1 MEIGDNRMEI
11 GDMARGMRVAIG
23 IGLVFALS
31 LVMRCRQ
38 KDMFQKIR
46 DGDFSIVVQDTYR
59 GHAIFLR
66 DAGEFEDVVV
76 ELRTEI
82 EENMDV
88 LPVVTRKFFSVSQ
101 ELHFKFKLIMFDK
114 EKDYLILR
122 YFARIGEH
130 PLYAGYQIQF
140 VVDRDA
146 RRIIKIY
153 TAEVPLE

>member
-1 MEIGDNRMEI
+1 
-11 GDMARGMRVAIG
+11 MRVVLG
-23 IGLVFALS
+23 IGLLFVSS

-46 DGDFSIVVQDTYR
+46 DGDFSIVAQDTYR

-66 DAGEFEDVVV
+66 DAGEFENAVA
-76 ELRTEI
+76 ELRAEI
-82 EENMDV
+82 EKNMDV
-88 LPVVTRKFFSVSQ
+88 LPVVTRKFFSVPQ
-101 ELHFKFKLIMFDK
+101 ELHYKFKLIMFDK

-122 YFARIGEH
+122 YFARVTEH

-140 VVDRDA
+140 VIDIKT